1 MVPQDVVI
9 PEPIVDAD
17 DKEMEVS
24 VVIDEPV
31 NPFPAQPAEPHQQS
45 PLMQSTLSIAAKS
58 PKQVYFEEVEKL
70 QDENMKQALKSLY
83 EFGFTSFLAN
93 HMLMQK
99 HKDVNVV
106 AEQLMTGA
114 LSESQFGAM
123 QF

>member
-1 MVPQDVVI
+1 MVPQDVEVA
-9 PEPIVDAD
+9 EPLAVEAD

-24 VVIDEPV
+24 VDIEEPV
-31 NPFPAQPAEPHQQS
+31 NPFPSQPVQQS

-58 PKQVYFEEVEKL
+58 PKQLYFEEVEKL
-70 QDENMKQALKSLY
+70 TDENMKQALKSLY
-83 EFGFTSFLAN
+83 EFGFTSYNAN

-99 HKDVNVV
+99 HKDVNIV